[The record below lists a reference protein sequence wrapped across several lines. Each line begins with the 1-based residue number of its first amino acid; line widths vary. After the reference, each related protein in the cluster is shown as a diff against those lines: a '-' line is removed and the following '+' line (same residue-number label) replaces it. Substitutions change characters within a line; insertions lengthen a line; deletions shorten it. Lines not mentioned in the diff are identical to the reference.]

1 MTFPL
6 PSQSKASNAAV
17 VMITSSAIWGLL
29 AAGLQTLNTIQ
40 LLLPIL
46 SYLAPL
52 PVLNYGHL
60 APVVSFLLIYGWI
73 TSGLLGVLMILV
85 PRFSGIPFRYGRLLT
100 GGAILWQVGV
110 LCGLTGILGEGGT
123 GIPFLAFLRPVTCI
137 FLVSFLVLGT
147 GITRGLGGS
156 WKSGP
161 LLPRL
166 YLLGALISFPLGLG
180 TAELLLRG
188 GTTPGAVQIIVQ
200 LVWASVLQHLWLTPL
215 ALVLVFQL
223 IPAMTGRA
231 TSSLSLGVLAWIT
244 TLGLGGWLSNTL
256 ASEGP
261 LPSWL
266 QSAGIVATLL
276 LFVAVL
282 GNGILLQPLL
292 EGKME
297 EIKRNV
303 VLRFMSVGAWSYLAA
318 YGWLAFLA
326 LPGVRQTTIF
336 TMTSNTT
343 QTLLIF
349 LFWGSILSG
358 SVYALLPVSRNMG
371 WPSHPAL
378 TWHFWFTSVGAAMMV
393 SGYALA
399 GIFQGL
405 ALNDAGVPIGTV
417 ASYLRPF
424 LVVIL
429 IGQILWWVGQMAFSS
444 LLFSSLLKLFP
455 STAPMAVFPSE
466 NAVSTNR

>member
-1 MTFPL
+1 MTSPL
-6 PSQSKASNAAV
+6 PSFSKASNASV
-17 VMITSSAIWGLL
+17 LLITSSAVWGLL
-29 AAGLQTLNTIQ
+29 AAGLQALSTLQ
-40 LLLPIL
+40 LLLPVL
-46 SYLAPL
+46 SYIAPIQ
-52 PVLNYGHL
+52 VMDYGHL
-60 APVVSFLLIYGWI
+60 SPVVNFLLVYGWI
-73 TSGLLGVLMILV
+73 TSGLLGVLIILV

-100 GGAILWQVGV
+100 GGAILWQIGV
-110 LCGLTGILGEGGT
+110 LSGVTGILGEGGT
-123 GIPFLAFLRPVTCI
+123 GIPFLSFLRPVTCI

-180 TAELLLRG
+180 TAELLLRAG
-188 GTTPGAVQIIVQ
+188 AAPGAIQIIAQ
-200 LVWASVLQHLWLTPL
+200 LVWASVIQHLWLTPL

-231 TSSLSLGVLAWIT
+231 TPSLSLGVLAWTIT
-244 TLGLGGWLSNTL
+244 LCFGGWLSNTL
-256 ASEGP
+256 ASDGP

-266 QSAGIVATLL
+266 QSAGVVATLL
-276 LFVAVL
+276 LFVATL
-282 GNGILLQPLL
+282 GNGNLLQPLL

-303 VLRFMSVGAWSYLAA
+303 ALRFMSLGAWSYLAA

-326 LPGVRQTTIF
+326 LPGVRQTTAF
-336 TMTSNTT
+336 TMTTNTT
-343 QTLLIF
+343 QALLIF

-378 TWHFWFTSVGAAMMV
+378 TWHFWLTSIGAALMV

-405 ALNDAGVPIGTV
+405 ALNDPGVPMGTV

-429 IGQILWWVGQMAFSS
+429 MGQILWWAGQMAFSS
-444 LLFSSLLKLFP
+444 LLFSSILKLFP

-466 NAVSTNR
+466 SPISTTR